1 MRISDWSS
9 DVCSSDLCIF
19 QIVAV
24 LASCIVDQ
32 YVDTAEVGADG
43 GDEIDDR
50 LLIGHVDMIGPG
62 LPALCNDRCSIF
74 FGLRHLDVDEGYCC
88 AHSGKIPRNGG
99 PHPLCCASNDGH
111 FSVQAIQLSDIH
123 QHSHLPIECRL
134 FCPE

>member
-32 YVDTAEVGADG
+32 YVDTAEIGADG

-74 FGLRHLDVDEGYCC
+74 LGLRHLDVDEGTCF
-88 AHSGKIPRNGG
+88 AHSGQIRTVAGSLGKEVVVRSEQRCWQVHKKNT
-99 PHPLCCASNDGH
+99 NTY
-111 FSVQAIQLSDIH
+111 H
-123 QHSHLPIECRL
+123 Q
-134 FCPE
+134 